1 MPAAV
6 IFDLFG
12 TLLEIRN
19 RQSPYRL
26 LLRLGSQQGEG
37 FRRLIEFTS
46 AITQDSR

>member
-12 TLLEIRN
+12 TLLEMRN
-19 RQSPYRL
+19 RQSPYRQ
-26 LLRLGSQQGEG
+26 LLRLGLQQGG
-37 FRRLIEFTS
+37 FRSLIEFTS